1 MYSYVAVSIY
11 GVQETRKGPLRGER
25 GVEEVG
31 EGNRAPVEK
40 GILGVK
46 GKVGERRGG
55 GKG

>member
-1 MYSYVAVSIY
+1 MCR
-11 GVQETRKGPLRGER
+11 GLETRKGPLRGER